1 MYTLIDKNAAKLNND
16 ELIVY
21 TRALLECSHKHRTVR
36 GIKVPPRS
44 CLLCAEQIADWLDYT
59 GANPSRRIKPILS
72 ALNNSRLIKYKA
84 ITRKGYLVTPVILEQ
99 KFSDAK
105 QPGKAKPAESRVI
118 IRDGVAHIV
127 KEDLK

>member
-1 MYTLIDKNAAKLNND
+1 MYTLIDKNAAQLNND

-36 GIKVPPRS
+36 GVKVPPRS

-72 ALNNSRLIKYKA
+72 ALCNSRLIKYKA

-99 KFSDAK
+99 KFSNTK
-105 QPGKAKPAESRVI
+105 QTSGIKPAESRVV

-127 KEDLK
+127 KGD